1 MRRSIC
7 LMRIFQMNDEA
18 VRHIRTEHGNPMQA
32 FTQLLGEEFS
42 WIARFENFPFRY
54 VQRHA
59 WRSVVVEY

>member
-1 MRRSIC
+1 
-7 LMRIFQMNDEA
+7 MNDEA